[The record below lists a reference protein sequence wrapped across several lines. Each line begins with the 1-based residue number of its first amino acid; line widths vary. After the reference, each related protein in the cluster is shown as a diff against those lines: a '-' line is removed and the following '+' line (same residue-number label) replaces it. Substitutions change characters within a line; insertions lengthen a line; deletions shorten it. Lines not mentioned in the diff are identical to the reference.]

1 MIIKVREQA
10 GTDAGRKF
18 DYQMAVALDYLLS
31 EYDND
36 VIVLIE
42 TLEDFA
48 VFRNFGTEAEEVDI
62 YQVKTKNTGLYSKT
76 SLWEDNVLGKIILT
90 DFFFN
95 SKAKSLNIVCNTHL
109 KGTTTESFEN
119 FTFEDKLSDE
129 ELKKLKENV
138 GDYLKKEPSF
148 SNDISEYTGKL
159 IYIKSALPFSEKQDR
174 YSETLVGKTNNTI
187 AQYLDDENH
196 SINPQ
201 IVFNTL
207 KFLIDKQRRNR
218 FDADEVELDSA
229 IERKGIR
236 SGTVKTIID
245 QLSSSAQLTKKE
257 ILSHASVIYT
267 AKEYLK
273 IKEDYPQF
281 VAYRSNLTDKAFVDA
296 KKIVTEEYEKLTAI
310 YDSLDEI
317 ARMVAKNCENK
328 IPYYSLSIIQIITIV
343 VIYS

>member
-10 GTDAGRKF
+10 GTDTGRKF
-18 DYQMAVALDYLLS
+18 DYQIAVAIDYLLS

-48 VFRNFGTEAEEVDI
+48 VFRNFGTESEQIDI
-62 YQVKTKNTGLYSKT
+62 YQVKTKNAGLYTKT

-90 DFFFN
+90 DFFFD
-95 SKAKSLNIVCNTHL
+95 SKSNSLNIVCNTYL
-109 KGTTTESFEN
+109 KGASTESLEN
-119 FTFEDKLSDE
+119 FSFEETLTDGE
-129 ELKKLKENV
+129 MKKLKENV
-138 GDYLKKEPSF
+138 SDYLKKEPSF
-148 SNDISEYTGKL
+148 SKDISEYTGKL
-159 IYIKSALPFSEKQDR
+159 IYIKSALPFSDKQDR
-174 YSETLVGKTNNTI
+174 YSETLVGKTNTTI
-187 AQYLDDENH
+187 AQYLNDENH

-207 KFLIDKQRRNR
+207 KLLVDKQRRNKFESDR
-218 FDADEVELDSA
+218 VELNDA
-229 IERKGIR
+229 IEKKGIR

-245 QLSSSAQLTKKE
+245 ELSSSTQLSKKE
-257 ILSHASVIYT
+257 ILSHASKIYT
-267 AKEYLK
+267 PKEYIK

-281 VAYRSNLTDKAFVDA
+281 VACRSNLTDKAFVEAQD
-296 KKIVTEEYEKLTAI
+296 IVANEYKALTEN

-317 ARMVAKNCENK
+317 AQVVAMNCEK
-328 IPYYSLSIIQIITIV
+328 KLPHYPLSIIQILTIV

>member
-1 MIIKVREQA
+1 MIIKIREQA

-48 VFRNFGTEAEEVDI
+48 VFRSFGTESEEVDI
-62 YQVKTKNTGLYSKT
+62 YQVKTKNAGLYSKT
-76 SLWEDNVLGKIILT
+76 SLWEDDVLGKIILT
-90 DFFFN
+90 DFFFD

-109 KGTTTESFEN
+109 KGTSTESFEN
-119 FTFEDKLSDE
+119 FAFEDKLSDE

-138 GDYLKKEPSF
+138 EEYLKKEPSF
-148 SNDISEYTGKL
+148 SRDISDYTGKL
-159 IYIKSALPFSEKQDR
+159 VYIKSALPFSEKQDR
-174 YSETLVGKTNNTI
+174 YSETLVGKTNTTI
-187 AQYLDDENH
+187 AQYLNDENH

-201 IVFNTL
+201 IVFSTL

-218 FDADEVELDSA
+218 FDTDKVELDIA

-245 QLSSSAQLTKKE
+245 QLCSSSQLTKNE
-257 ILSHASVIYT
+257 ILSHASKIFT

-273 IKEDYPQF
+273 IKEDYSQF
-281 VAYRSNLTDKAFVDA
+281 VAYRSNLTDKAFIDA
-296 KKIVTEEYEKLTAI
+296 KKIVTVEYEKLTAF

-317 ARMVAKNCENK
+317 ARMVAKNCMPK